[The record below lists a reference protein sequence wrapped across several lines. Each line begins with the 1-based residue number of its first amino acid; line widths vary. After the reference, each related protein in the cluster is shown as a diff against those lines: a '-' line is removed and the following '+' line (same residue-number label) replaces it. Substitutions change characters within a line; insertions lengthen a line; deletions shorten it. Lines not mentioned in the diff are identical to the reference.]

1 MLYLYNTLAKKKQVF
16 KPIEDKLVGLYTCG
30 PTVYSYAHI
39 GNLRT
44 YIFED
49 ILKRVLLYHGYKIK
63 HVMNITD
70 VGHLTSDAD
79 TGEDKIEK
87 AAKKLKKSAFE
98 IAKFYTKSFF
108 VDCEKLNILAPD
120 IIAKA
125 TDHIEEDIE
134 LIKSLEKNNFT
145 YQTSDGIYFDTSK
158 LKDYGKLTGMNFK
171 KLNETLKAG
180 ARIELSSEKKNI
192 TDFSL
197 WKFSPKNSKRQMEW
211 KSPWG
216 IGFPGWHI
224 ECSVIN
230 LKYLGNAFKGKRF
243 FPKKTQTIDIHTG
256 GIDHIPIHHTNE
268 IAQAEAV
275 TGKKFVNFWLHGE
288 FLILKDARMGKS
300 EGNTILIKNIEESG
314 FSPLAFRYLILNSH
328 YKTSLEFSQKALENA
343 QESLNNIYNFILDCL
358 ISSKARN
365 KVLAKG
371 EVLIDK
377 KKISKQSKQR
387 RTVLLLRKIKDEFEK
402 SINDDLNTPRA
413 LAAFWKLIRGYY
425 QNRNNPKEVYE
436 LALKFDKVL
445 GLGLDKIK
453 LVAPPKKIKEL
464 VKEREQ
470 LRKVNEWAKA
480 DKIRKIIE
488 KSGFLIE
495 DTKKG
500 TIIKPKL

>member
-1 MLYLYNTLAKKKQVF
+1 MVYLYNTLTKKKQVF
-16 KPIEDKLVGLYTCG
+16 KPIKGELVGLYTCG

-49 ILKRVLLYHGYKIK
+49 ILKRVLLYQGYKVK

-98 IAKFYTKSFF
+98 IAEFYTKSFF
-108 VDCEKLNILAPD
+108 ADCEKLNILSPD

-125 TDHIEEDIE
+125 TNHIEEDIE
-134 LIKSLEKNNFT
+134 LIKALEKKNFT

-171 KLNETLKAG
+171 KLNETLRAG

-197 WKFSPKNSKRQMEW
+197 WKFSTKNSKRQMEW

-224 ECSVIN
+224 ECSAIN
-230 LKYLGNAFKGKRF
+230 LKYLGNAFKGKNF
-243 FPKKTQTIDIHTG
+243 FPKKAQTIDIHTG

-268 IAQAEAV
+268 IAQAEAA

-314 FSPLAFRYLILNSH
+314 FSSLAFRYLILNSH
-328 YKTSLEFSQKALENA
+328 YRTSLEFSQKALENA
-343 QESLNNIYNFILDCL
+343 QESLNNIHNFILDC
-358 ISSKARN
+358 
-365 KVLAKG
+365 
-371 EVLIDK
+371 LIDK
-377 KKISKQSKQR
+377 KKISKQK
-387 RTVLLLRKIKDEFEK
+387 RTVLTLKKIKNEFEK
-402 SINDDLNTPRA
+402 AVNDDLNTPRA
-413 LAAFWKLIRGYY
+413 LAAFWKLIRDYY
-425 QNRNNPKEVYE
+425 QNRHYNKNNPKEVYT
-436 LALKFDKVL
+436 LALRLDKVL

-453 LVAPPKKIKEL
+453 LVIPPKKIKEL
-464 VKEREQ
+464 AKKREQ
-470 LRKVNEWAKA
+470 LRKTGEWAKA
-480 DKIRKIIE
+480 DEIRKIIE
-488 KSGFLIE
+488 KSGFLLE

>member
-16 KPIEDKLVGLYTCG
+16 KPIKDKLVGLYTCG

-44 YIFED
+44 YIF
-49 ILKRVLLYHGYKIK
+49 GYKVK

-87 AAKKLKKSAFE
+87 AAKKFKKSAFE
-98 IAKFYTKSFF
+98 IAEFYTKSFF
-108 VDCEKLNILAPD
+108 ADCEKLNILAPD
-120 IIAKA
+120 VIAKA

-171 KLNETLKAG
+171 KLNETLMAG
-180 ARIELSSEKKNI
+180 ARIELSPEKKNI

-230 LKYLGNAFKGKRF
+230 LKYLGKAFKGKKL

-256 GIDHIPIHHTNE
+256 GIDHIAIHHTNE
-268 IAQAEAV
+268 IAQAEAA

-328 YKTSLEFSQKALENA
+328 YRTSLEFSQKALKNA

-358 ISSKARN
+358 I
-365 KVLAKG
+365 
-371 EVLIDK
+371 DK
-377 KKISKQSKQR
+377 KKPSKQR
-387 RTVLLLRKIKDEFEK
+387 RTVLPYLKKIKNEFEEAV
-402 SINDDLNTPRA
+402 NDDLNTPRA
-413 LAAFWKLIRGYY
+413 LAAFWKLIKVYY

-445 GLGLDKIK
+445 GLELDKIK
-453 LVAPPKKIKEL
+453 LVTPPKKIKEL
-464 VKEREQ
+464 VKKREQ
-470 LRKVNEWAKA
+470 LRKTSEWAKA

-500 TIIKPKL
+500 IIIKPKL

>member
-1 MLYLYNTLAKKKQVF
+1 MLYLYNTLTKKKQVF
-16 KPIEDKLVGLYTCG
+16 KPIKDRQVGLYTCG

-49 ILKRVLLYHGYKIK
+49 ILKRVLLYQGYKVK

-87 AAKKLKKSAFE
+87 AAKELKKSAFE
-98 IAKFYTKSFF
+98 IAEFYTKSFF
-108 VDCEKLNILAPD
+108 ADCKKLNILAPD
-120 IIAKA
+120 IVAKA
-125 TDHIEEDIE
+125 TDHIKEDIE
-134 LIKSLEKNNFT
+134 LINFLEKNNFT

-158 LKDYGKLTGMNFK
+158 LKDYGKLTGMDFK
-171 KLNETLKAG
+171 KLNKTLKAG
-180 ARIELSSEKKNI
+180 ARIELSPEKKNI

-197 WKFSPKNSKRQMEW
+197 WKFSPKDSKRQMEW
-211 KSPWG
+211 QSPWG

-230 LKYLGNAFKGKRF
+230 LKYLGEAFKGKKF
-243 FPKKTQTIDIHTG
+243 FPKKTETIDIHTG
-256 GIDHIPIHHTNE
+256 GIDHVPIHHTNE
-268 IAQAEAV
+268 IAQVEAA
-275 TGKKFVNFWLHGE
+275 TNKKFVNFWLHGE
-288 FLILKDARMGKS
+288 FLVLKDARMGKS
-300 EGNTILIKNIEESG
+300 EGNIILIKNIEESG
-314 FSPLAFRYLILNSH
+314 FSPIAFRYLILNSH
-328 YKTSLEFSQKALENA
+328 YRTSLEFSQKALENA

-358 ISSKARN
+358 I
-365 KVLAKG
+365 
-371 EVLIDK
+371 DK
-377 KKISKQSKQR
+377 KKIQKKKTSTFS
-387 RTVLLLRKIKDEFEK
+387 LDKIKKEFEE

-413 LAAFWKLIRGYY
+413 LAAFWKLIRCYY

-436 LALKFDKVL
+436 LALRFDKVL

-453 LVAPPKKIKEL
+453 LVIPPKKIKEL
-464 VKEREQ
+464 IKKREQ
-470 LRKVNEWAKA
+470 LRKTSEWAKA
-480 DKIRKIIE
+480 DKIRQTIE
-488 KSGFLIE
+488 KSGFLLE

>member
-1 MLYLYNTLAKKKQVF
+1 MIYFYNTLTKKKQIF
-16 KPIEDKLVGLYTCG
+16 KPVKDKQVGLYTCG

-49 ILKRVLLYHGYKIK
+49 ILKRVLLYQGYEVK

-70 VGHLTSDAD
+70 VGHLTSNAD

-87 AAKKLKKSAFE
+87 AAKKSKKSAFE
-98 IAKFYTKSFF
+98 IAEFYTKSFF
-108 VDCEKLNILAPD
+108 ADCKKLNILVPD
-120 IIAKA
+120 IVAKA
-125 TDHIEEDIE
+125 TDHIEEDIK

-171 KLNETLKAG
+171 KLNKTLKAG
-180 ARIELSSEKKNI
+180 ARIELSPEKKNI

-197 WKFSPKNSKRQMEW
+197 WKFSPKNAKRQMEW
-211 KSPWG
+211 ESPWG

-230 LKYLGNAFKGKRF
+230 LKYLGKAFKGNQF
-243 FPKKTQTIDIHTG
+243 LPKKAQTIDIHAG
-256 GIDHIPIHHTNE
+256 GTDLIPIHHTNE
-268 IAQAEAV
+268 IAQVEAV
-275 TGKKFVNFWLHGE
+275 TNKKFVNFWLHGE
-288 FLILKDARMGKS
+288 FLVLKDARMGKS
-300 EGNTILIKNIEESG
+300 EGNAILIKNIEESG
-314 FSPLAFRYLILNSH
+314 FSPLSFRYLVLNSH
-328 YKTSLEFSQKALENA
+328 YRTSLEFSAKALENA

-358 ISSKARN
+358 ID
-365 KVLAKG
+365 
-371 EVLIDK
+371 E
-377 KKISKQSKQR
+377 KKIRKQR
-387 RTVLLLRKIKDEFEK
+387 RTVLPLSEVKKEFEK

-413 LAAFWKLIRGYY
+413 LAAFWKLIKGYY
-425 QNRNNPKEVYE
+425 QIRNNPKKVNEIMPKKVYQI
-436 LALKFDKVL
+436 ALSFDKVL

-453 LVAPPKKIKEL
+453 LVIPPKKIKEL
-464 VKEREQ
+464 AKKREQ
-470 LRKVNEWAKA
+470 LRGAREWEKS

-488 KSGFLIE
+488 KSGFLLE

>member
-1 MLYLYNTLAKKKQVF
+1 MLYLYNTLTKKKQVF
-16 KPIEDKLVGLYTCG
+16 KPIKDKRVGLYTCG

-49 ILKRVLLYHGYKIK
+49 ILKRVLLHQGYKVK

-87 AAKKLKKSAFE
+87 AAKKSKKSAFE
-98 IAKFYTKSFF
+98 IAEFYTKSFF
-108 VDCEKLNILAPD
+108 TDCKKLNILAPD
-120 IIAKA
+120 IVAKA
-125 TDHIEEDIE
+125 TDHIKEDIE
-134 LIKSLEKNNFT
+134 LIKALEKNNFT

-171 KLNETLKAG
+171 KLNKTLKAG
-180 ARIELSSEKKNI
+180 ARIELSPEKKNI

-211 KSPWG
+211 QSPWG

-230 LKYLGNAFKGKRF
+230 LKYLGEAFKGKKF
-243 FPKKTQTIDIHTG
+243 FPRKAKTIDIHTG

-268 IAQAEAV
+268 IAQAEAA

-288 FLILKDARMGKS
+288 FLVLKDARMGKS

-328 YKTSLEFSQKALENA
+328 YRTSLEFSQKALENA

-358 ISSKARN
+358 IDKRKVKSKKASAFSFN
-365 KVLAKG
+365 
-371 EVLIDK
+371 
-377 KKISKQSKQR
+377 
-387 RTVLLLRKIKDEFEK
+387 KIKKEFEQ

-413 LAAFWKLIRGYY
+413 LAAFWKLIKAYY
-425 QNRNNPKEVYE
+425 QIKNNPKKADDTISKKAYE
-436 LALKFDKVL
+436 IALRFDKVL

-453 LVAPPKKIKEL
+453 FVIPPKKIKEL
-464 VKEREQ
+464 VKKREQ
-470 LRKVNEWAKA
+470 LRKMKEWIKA
-480 DKIRKIIE
+480 DKIRQTIE
-488 KSGFLIE
+488 KSGFLLE

-500 TIIKPKL
+500 TIVKLKFNI

>member
-16 KPIEDKLVGLYTCG
+16 KPIKDKLVGLYTCG

-49 ILKRVLLYHGYKIK
+49 ILKRVLLYQKYKIK

-98 IAKFYTKSFF
+98 IAEFYTKSFF
-108 VDCEKLNILAPD
+108 VDCKKLNILAPD

-145 YQTSDGIYFDTSK
+145 YQTSDGIYFDTSM

-180 ARIELSSEKKNI
+180 ARIELSPEKKNI

-230 LKYLGNAFKGKRF
+230 LKYLGKAFKGKRF
-243 FPKKTQTIDIHTG
+243 SPKKAQTIDIHTG
-256 GIDHIPIHHTNE
+256 GVDHIAIHHTNE
-268 IAQAEAV
+268 IAQAEAA

-328 YKTSLEFSQKALENA
+328 YRTSLEFSQKALKNA

-358 ISSKARN
+358 I
-365 KVLAKG
+365 
-371 EVLIDK
+371 DK
-377 KKISKQSKQR
+377 KKISKQR
-387 RTVLLLRKIKDEFEK
+387 RTVLLIRKAKEEFEK

-425 QNRNNPKEVYE
+425 QNRNNPKGVYE

-453 LVAPPKKIKEL
+453 LVVPPKRIKEL
-464 VKEREQ
+464 AKKREQ
-470 LRKVNEWAKA
+470 LRKTSKWAEA

-488 KSGFLIE
+488 KSGFLLE
-495 DTKKG
+495 DTKEG
-500 TIIKPKL
+500 TIIKPKF